1 MRENLL
7 YGATRCKRKD
17 SPTPVILAKELEDL
31 GLYLGSSV
39 KFQQITLGTEPT
51 G

>member
-17 SPTPVILAKELEDL
+17 GPTPVTLAKELEDP

-39 KFQQITLGTEPT
+39 KFQQIT
-51 G
+51 